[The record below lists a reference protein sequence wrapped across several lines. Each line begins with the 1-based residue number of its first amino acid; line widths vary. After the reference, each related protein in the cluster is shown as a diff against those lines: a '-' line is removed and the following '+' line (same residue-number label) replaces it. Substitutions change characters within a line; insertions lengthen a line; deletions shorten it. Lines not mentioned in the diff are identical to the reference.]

1 MTRVI
6 EIRYAK
12 QNTFTTDYEKFYIE
26 KNTSDG
32 GNYHLLKETVVGFR
46 KPVIE
51 PNGTFEDENLARLV
65 LDYIETQR
73 GYKKD
78 TEHLYLTNAE

>member
-1 MTRVI
+1 MERVI

-12 QNTFTTDYEKFYIE
+12 SSTFTTDYERFYIE
-26 KNTSDG
+26 KNTSEN
-32 GNYHLLKETVVGFR
+32 GNYRLLKETIGGNR
-46 KPVIE
+46 TPVIK

-73 GYKKD
+73 GYTKD
-78 TEHLYLTNAE
+78 TESLYFN